1 MANLLLPPTRKYFR
15 IGDKNDY
22 CVLDGG
28 RGDRA
33 HFSSTAGAGR
43 PTVVLDDNGSGHSTV
58 DRQAGLFSN
67 TRTSDGEFQGA
78 VAELV
83 GLYIQEQRWRT
94 AG

>member
-28 RGDRA
+28 RIFLNPQAPD
-33 HFSSTAGAGR
+33 GR
-43 PTVVLDDNGSGHSTV
+43 PFWDDNGSGYSTV